1 MGKMRWDPVLHLP
14 IPAEARRRARPIR
27 ELALPMRR
35 VKSMTRRINPHKRIA
50 GLLVPVFALRHA
62 RDFGV
67 GDTIAMKEAIDFC
80 VTKGFSLLQF
90 LPIHE
95 TVGDHSPYNAISSRA
110 LSPAFLALTEE
121 DVPGL
126 TTEMIKTA
134 APQSWLEKLREGTV
148 RHNSVFPLKIHI
160 LLAAHHAFRAGEA
173 SPEELAEFERFQ
185 KDNESW
191 LSNYALFRILIREYE
206 GNPNWTEWRPEHQSV
221 AGAKAWL
228 ARHPDRTRFEQ
239 AMEAF
244 MFIQWVAWRQWRAVR
259 AYADE
264 RGVFL
269 MGEMSFGVGRCSV
282 DVWAHPELF
291 DLDWNVGSAP
301 LGTQDANKDSER
313 WGQNWG
319 LPAYRWENHRST
331 GFAWLRGRI
340 ASEKQ
345 FFHACRVDH
354 LRGYFRAYMFPWP
367 GGARHAEFAKF
378 TEDEVKVRTG
388 GRMPRYVP
396 GPDSDAAS
404 AKMNE
409 LQGREIISVIQHEAG
424 EMHLVAEILGE
435 PADYMRRTLEDLSL
449 ANLTFP
455 HFDRRPDRSL
465 PPVESLRK
473 LSLVAYANHDQAP
486 LASQYHALVARA
498 KKDPAGN
505 AAIDLKNLLNLVGW
519 RGEAPETLNDELLG
533 ALVATLFRASCQL
546 AVLLSSDLLGIVQR
560 FNLPG
565 SYGADTWCER
575 LEFPLSEYDKHPT
588 YARRIATVARLIQE
602 SGRGATREEADGPVI
617 LLAETAGATR

>member
-1 MGKMRWDPVLHLP
+1 M
-14 IPAEARRRARPIR
+14 IR
-27 ELALPMRR
+27 L
-35 VKSMTRRINPHKRIA
+35 NPHKRIA

-62 RDFGV
+62 KDFGV
-67 GDTIAMKEAIDFC
+67 GDTVAMKEAIDFC
-80 VTKGFSLLQF
+80 VQQGFSLLQF
-90 LPIHE
+90 LPVHE
-95 TVGDHSPYNAISSRA
+95 TVGDHSPYNAVSARA
-110 LSPAFLALTEE
+110 LSPAFLALTPD

-126 TTEMIKTA
+126 SAEMIRTA
-134 APQSWLEKLREGTV
+134 APESWLEKLREGTV
-148 RHNSVFPLKIHI
+148 RHNSVLPLKIHI
-160 LLAAHHAFRAGEA
+160 LLAAHHAFQAGEA
-173 SPEELAEFERFQ
+173 TQQELGEFEQFKR
-185 KDNESW
+185 DNESW
-191 LSNYALFRILIREYE
+191 LPAYSLFRILIREYE
-206 GNPNWTEWRPEHQSV
+206 GNPNWTEWRPEHQSLN
-221 AGAKAWL
+221 GANAWL
-228 ARHPDRTRFEQ
+228 ARHPDRQRLVHARDGFE
-239 AMEAF
+239 
-244 MFIQWVAWRQWRAVR
+244 FIQWVAWRQWKGVR
-259 AYADE
+259 AYAE
-264 RGVFL
+264 QRGVAL

-354 LRGYFRAYMFPWP
+354 LRGYFRAFMFPWP
-367 GGARHAEFAKF
+367 GGARHTEFAKY
-378 TEDEVKVRTG
+378 TEEEVKLRTG

-409 LQGREIISVIQHEAG
+409 LQGREIISVIKDAAG
-424 EMHLVAEILGE
+424 DMHLVAEILGE
-435 PADYMRRTLEDLSL
+435 PADYMRRTLNDLSL

-455 HFDRRPDRSL
+455 HFDRRADRSL
-465 PPVESLRK
+465 PPPESIRK

-486 LASQYHALVARA
+486 LASQYLAMMARA
-498 KKDPAGN
+498 RKDPAGN
-505 AAIDLKNLLNLVGW
+505 AAIDLKNLLEFVGW
-519 RGEAPETLNDELLG
+519 RKPAPEALTDELLE
-533 ALVATLFRASCQL
+533 ALLKTLFSTPCHL
-546 AVLLSSDLLGIVQR
+546 AVVLSSDLLGTSQR

-575 LEFPLSEYDKHPT
+575 LEFPLAEYLKHPV
-588 YARRIATVARLIQE
+588 YAKRIETVSRLITE
-602 SGRGATREEADGPVI
+602 SGRGLRKDEPASDVI
-617 LLAETAGATR
+617 LLRETAEASV

>member
-1 MGKMRWDPVLHLP
+1 MT
-14 IPAEARRRARPIR
+14 IR
-27 ELALPMRR
+27 L
-35 VKSMTRRINPHKRIA
+35 NPHKRIA
-50 GLLVPVFALRHA
+50 GLLVPVFALRHTK
-62 RDFGV
+62 DFGV
-67 GDTIAMKEAIDFC
+67 GDTLAMKQAIDFC
-80 VTKGFSLLQF
+80 TQKGFSLLQF
-90 LPIHE
+90 LPVHE

-126 TTEMIKTA
+126 SKEMIQTA
-134 APQSWLEKLREGTV
+134 APDSWLEKLREGAV
-148 RHNSVFPLKIHI
+148 RHNSVFPLKIQI
-160 LLAAHHAFRAGEA
+160 LLAAHHAFHAGEG
-173 SPEELAEFERFQ
+173 SKEELEEFERFK

-191 LSNYALFRILIREYE
+191 LPAYSLYRILIREYE
-206 GNPNWTEWRPEHQSV
+206 GNPNWTEWRPEHQSLG
-221 AGAKAWL
+221 GATAWL
-228 ARHPDRTRFEQ
+228 ARHPDRARLEHTR
-239 AMEAF
+239 EAF
-244 MFIQWVAWRQWRAVR
+244 QFIQWVAWRQWRSVR

-264 RGVFL
+264 KGVFL

-291 DLDWNVGSAP
+291 DLEWNVGSAP

-331 GFAWLRGRI
+331 NFSWLRGRI
-340 ASEKQ
+340 SSEKQ

-367 GGARHAEFAKF
+367 GGARHAEFAKY
-378 TEDEVKVRTG
+378 TEEEVKQRTG

-396 GPDSDAAS
+396 GPDGDAAS

-409 LQGREIISVIQHEAG
+409 LQGREIISVIQKEAG

-435 PADYMRRTLEDLSL
+435 PADYMRRTLQDLSL

-465 PPVESLRK
+465 PPIESLRK

-486 LASQYHALVARA
+486 LAAQYLAMIARA
-498 KKDPAGN
+498 KKDPEGN
-505 AAIDLKNLLNLVGW
+505 AATDLRNLLQLIGW
-519 RGEAPETLNDELLG
+519 QNPPPEALNDELLE
-533 ALVATLFRASCQL
+533 ALLQCLFRTPCHL
-546 AVLLSSDLLGIVQR
+546 AVVMSSDLLGIGQR

-575 LEFPLSEYDKHPT
+575 LEFPLGDYSKHPVF
-588 YARRIATVARLIQE
+588 AKRIETVARLIRENGRFAATASE
-602 SGRGATREEADGPVI
+602 SHGEII
-617 LLAETAGATR
+617 LLPETAALAAR

>member
-1 MGKMRWDPVLHLP
+1 MM
-14 IPAEARRRARPIR
+14 
-27 ELALPMRR
+27 
-35 VKSMTRRINPHKRIA
+35 RINSHKRIA

-62 RDFGV
+62 KDFGV
-67 GDTIAMKEAIDFC
+67 GDTLAMKQAIDFC
-80 VTKGFSLLQF
+80 VQQGFSLLQF

-110 LSPAFLALTEE
+110 LSPAFLALSEE

-126 TTEMIKTA
+126 TREMIATA
-134 APQSWLEKLREGTV
+134 APDSWLEKLREGAV

-160 LLAAHHAFRAGEA
+160 LLSAHHAFRAGEGTA
-173 SPEELAEFERFQ
+173 EEVAEFEQFQ

-191 LSNYALFRILIREYE
+191 LPAYSLFRILIREYE
-206 GNPNWTEWRPEHQSV
+206 GNPNWTEWRPEHQSLN
-221 AGAKAWL
+221 GAKAWL
-228 ARHPDRTRFEQ
+228 ARHPERTRLEH
-239 AMEAF
+239 AREAF
-244 MFIQWVAWRQWRAVR
+244 TFIQWVAWRQWRSVR

-264 RGVFL
+264 KGVFL

-291 DLDWNVGSAP
+291 DLEWNVGSAP

-319 LPAYRWENHRST
+319 LPAYRWENHRSSQ
-331 GFAWLRGRI
+331 FAWLRGRV

-367 GGARHAEFAKF
+367 GGARHAEFAKY
-378 TEDEVKVRTG
+378 TEEEVKQRTG

-396 GPDSDAAS
+396 GPDNDPAS
-404 AKMNE
+404 TKMNE
-409 LQGREIISVIQHEAG
+409 LQGREIISVIQKEAG

-465 PPVESLRK
+465 PPIETLRK

-486 LASQYHALVARA
+486 LASQYLAMTARA
-498 KKDPAGN
+498 KKDPAGP
-505 AAIDLKNLLNLVGW
+505 AAIDLKNLLQLIGW
-519 RGEAPETLNDELLG
+519 QGAPPDMLNDELLE
-533 ALVATLFRASCQL
+533 ALLRTLFRTPCHL
-546 AVLLSSDLLGIVQR
+546 AVVLSSDLLGTGQR

-575 LEFPLSEYDKHPT
+575 LEFPLHEYLKHPVFAKRIET
-588 YARRIATVARLIQE
+588 ASRLIRETGRIAKT
-602 SGRGATREEADGPVI
+602 EEPQTGVI
-617 LLAETAGATR
+617 LLPEAALAER

>member
-1 MGKMRWDPVLHLP
+1 M
-14 IPAEARRRARPIR
+14 IR
-27 ELALPMRR
+27 L
-35 VKSMTRRINPHKRIA
+35 NPHKRIA
-50 GLLVPVFALRHA
+50 GLLVPVFALRHSK
-62 RDFGV
+62 DFGV
-67 GDTIAMKEAIDFC
+67 GDTVALKQAIDFC
-80 VTKGFSLLQF
+80 VQQGFSLLQF
-90 LPIHE
+90 LPVHE

-110 LSPAFLALTEE
+110 LSPAFVALTEE

-126 TTEMIKTA
+126 TAEMIRTA
-134 APQSWLEKLREGTV
+134 APDSWLEKLREGTV

-173 SPEELAEFERFQ
+173 TAEELAEFQRFQ

-191 LSNYALFRILIREYE
+191 LPAYSLFRVLIREYE

-221 AGAKAWL
+221 HGAHAWL
-228 ARHPDRTRFEQ
+228 GRHPDRARIDDAREGFE
-239 AMEAF
+239 
-244 MFIQWVAWRQWRAVR
+244 FIQWVAWRQWRSVKM
-259 AYADE
+259 YAE
-264 RGVFL
+264 EKGVAL

-291 DLDWNVGSAP
+291 DLEWNVGSAP

-331 GFAWLRGRI
+331 NFEWLRGRI
-340 ASEKQ
+340 ASERQ

-354 LRGYFRAYMFPWP
+354 LRGYFRAFMFPWP
-367 GGARHAEFAKF
+367 GGARHAEFAKY
-378 TEDEVKVRTG
+378 TEEEVKQRTG

-396 GPDSDAAS
+396 GPDSDAAA

-409 LQGREIISVIQHEAG
+409 LQGREIISVIQREAG
-424 EMHLVAEILGE
+424 DMHLVAEILGE
-435 PADYMRRTLEDLSL
+435 PADYMKRTLDALSL

-465 PPVESLRK
+465 PSIESLRK
-473 LSLVAYANHDQAP
+473 LSLVAFANHDQAP
-486 LASQYHALVARA
+486 LAAQYLAMTARA

-505 AAIDLKNLLNLVGW
+505 AAIDLKNLLALVGW
-519 RGEAPETLNDELLG
+519 TDAPPETLNDALLE
-533 ALVATLFRASCQL
+533 ALMRTLLRTPCHL
-546 AVLLSSDLLGIVQR
+546 AVVMSSDLLGIAQR

-575 LEFPLSEYDKHPT
+575 LELPLSEYARHPV
-588 YARRIATVARLIQE
+588 YGKRVQAVSRLIGE
-602 SGRGATREEADGPVI
+602 CGRAPDTSETNSEVI
-617 LLAETAGATR
+617 LLPETAVAGG